1 MLYGEIRRCAPAIP
15 NRLSQWHSRSAE
27 TCWQRPSCRRGIL
40 RFIFFLLLYIFR
52 GSPRLVYGKSKD
64 CYMKKRNADD
74 IQSAAHKAPMA
85 SRRHS
90 PVNLPGSIIYGT
102 EHSLLSPLG
111 RVTSRALLVGV
122 FCEFCILLYPILFH
136 FSIHSTHLVSSHFSL
151 LRLWSIPLLGDG
163 LSAARSAAPP

>member
-1 MLYGEIRRCAPAIP
+1 MKRRPANGFMAKIRRCVPMTS
-15 NRLSQWHSRSAE
+15 NRLLQWRSRSAE
-27 TCWQRPSCRRGIL
+27 TCWQRPSCRHGIL

-90 PVNLPGSIIYGT
+90 PVSLPGFVICGT
-102 EHSLLSPLG
+102 EHSLLSPPG

-122 FCEFCILLYPILFH
+122 FCEFGILLYPILFH
-136 FSIHSTHLVSSHFSL
+136 FSTLPTHFHANGRAGGYF
-151 LRLWSIPLLGDG
+151 RAPARRSIVPL
-163 LSAARSAAPP
+163 